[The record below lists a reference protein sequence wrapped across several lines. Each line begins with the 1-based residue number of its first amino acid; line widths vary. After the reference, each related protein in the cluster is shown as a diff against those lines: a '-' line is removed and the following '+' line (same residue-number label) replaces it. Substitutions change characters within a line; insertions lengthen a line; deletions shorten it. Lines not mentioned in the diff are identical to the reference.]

1 MGVVLCI
8 LYLVVTSG
16 RASSRRG
23 TYLWSWNATPPPTAG
38 SREKP
43 AGGKF
48 TPPARN
54 PAAGG
59 GPRGEL
65 CPLAR
70 PLLGAAEAP
79 PPAARSRRRRVPGP
93 RPAPSRPRALA
104 PSRPRTGGGL
114 AARAGRGSG
123 ASRVPENVRRGG
135 GSGA

>member
-23 TYLWSWNATPPPTAG
+23 TYLWSWNATPQPAAG

-104 PSRPRTGGGL
+104 PSHRGR
-114 AARAGRGSG
+114 ARCACRAGSG

-135 GSGA
+135 GYGA